1 MKKNFKRC
9 SWCLDDPILIDYH
22 DNEWGKKIIDDNKLF
37 ERMTLEVFQA
47 GLSWKIIL
55 LKREALRR
63 AFSQF
68 DIDKVS
74 KYNEKKIEKLL
85 QDKNIIRNKRKIMAT
100 VYNAKSIKQIQKEFG
115 SFYNFIQ
122 NLDISNNTV
131 KELKKYF
138 KFMGNE
144 TVKCFLIG
152 CGRVEPE
159 HDKHCFLYNKR

>member
-1 MKKNFKRC
+1 MKKSFKRC

-100 VYNAKSIKQIQKEFG
+100 VYNANSIKQIKKEFG

-122 NLDISNNTV
+122 NLDINNNTV